1 LRQILIFLQDHSF
14 LFVVRN
20 IDNKFKHLVI
30 CSKDVE
36 FAFLL
41 IPHIRV
47 RWLES
52 EFLGVVGVLV
62 VFFQDSHHF
71 LDLAFR
77 DIQNT
82 EPGSVGLHTDDIVA
96 LLLRLEKWTKHF
108 TEIRPDSF

>member
-1 LRQILIFLQDHSF
+1 M
-14 LFVVRN
+14 
-20 IDNKFKHLVI
+20 
-30 CSKDVE
+30 
-36 FAFLL
+36 
-41 IPHIRV
+41 
-47 RWLES
+47 
-52 EFLGVVGVLV
+52 LV